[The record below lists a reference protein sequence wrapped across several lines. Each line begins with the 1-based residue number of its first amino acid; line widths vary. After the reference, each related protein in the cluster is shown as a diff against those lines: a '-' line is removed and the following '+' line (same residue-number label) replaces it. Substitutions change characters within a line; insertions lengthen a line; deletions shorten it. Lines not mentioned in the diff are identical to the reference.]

1 MSMYSINNENIY
13 YGFISGANAVINQKQ
28 ALNRINVFP
37 VPDGDTGTNLAF
49 TMRAIIDD
57 ARLADSAKKTM
68 ESIAFAALTGARGNS
83 GIIFAQFIN
92 GLYEGFEDKKEISTA
107 DFADAVTNAVNYAY
121 SSISEPVE
129 GTMITVMREWSE
141 SLGEMKENVKDFK
154 EVLTHSLTVALRSLK
169 ETTGKLEVLRL
180 ASVVDSGAKGFV
192 HFLEGFLHFITTNKV
207 DPSLVEFEAI
217 DIETHS
223 NELGE
228 NPDLSHRYCTEA
240 LIDGDNL
247 DLNEIRL
254 ALDDLGQSLIVAGN
268 SKRARIHI
276 HTNSPELLFQRV
288 RNHGKIMQQKAD
300 DMRRQYE
307 STYARKHSIALVTDS
322 IADLPK
328 ELLDQHQI
336 HMLPLNL
343 LVEDSVYLDKLT
355 ISPSYLYNMMDNSK
369 TYPSS
374 SQPSPKAAENFLTA
388 IAKDYQSIIVI
399 TVSKEMS
406 GTYNSLSLAAEKLR
420 ETGTQIEVINS
431 RLNSGAQGLVV
442 LKAAEEIETG
452 KSFDEVVR
460 LTEASID
467 KTTIFVSINTLKY
480 MVRSGRVKKVQGL
493 AAKMLNLKPVVSIND
508 KGDGIII
515 GKALSA
521 KANSQKIHRLV
532 KEIST
537 TNKILSYSIV
547 HADAPQRAS
556 EFKKMFTTLIGKEP
570 TYITE
575 ISSIV
580 AMNAGVGCV
589 AIALVTE

>member
-28 ALNRINVFP
+28 ELNRINVFP

-57 ARLADSAKKTM
+57 ARLADSTKQTM

-92 GLYEGFEDKKEISTA
+92 GLYEGFEDKKEISNA
-107 DFADAVTNAVNYAY
+107 DFAGAVENAVNYAY
-121 SSISEPVE
+121 GSISEPVE

-141 SLGEMKENVKDFK
+141 SLTEMKENAKDFR
-154 EVLTHSLTVALRSLK
+154 EVMTHSLTVALRSLK

-207 DPSLVEFEAI
+207 DASLVEFETI
-217 DIETHS
+217 EIETHA
-223 NELGE
+223 NELGA

-240 LIDGDNL
+240 LIDGENL
-247 DLNEIRL
+247 DLNEIRHSL
-254 ALDDLGQSLIVAGN
+254 NDLGQSLIVAGN
-268 SKRARIHI
+268 SKRVRIHI

-288 RNHGKIMQQKAD
+288 RTHGKIMQQKAD

-328 ELLDQHQI
+328 ELVDHHQI
-336 HMLPLNL
+336 HMIPLNL
-343 LVEDSVYLDKLT
+343 LVDDSVYLDKLT
-355 ISPSYLYNMMDNSK
+355 ISPSYLYNMMDNSE

-374 SQPSPKAAENFLTA
+374 SQPSPKAAETFLAA
-388 IAKDYQSIIVI
+388 IAKDYQSIIVV

-406 GTYNSLSLAAEKLR
+406 GTYNSLSLAAEKVR

-442 LKAAEEIETG
+442 LKAAEEIDAG
-452 KSFDEVVR
+452 KSFDEVLR

-467 KTTIFVSINTLKY
+467 KTSIFVSINTLKY
-480 MVRSGRVKKVQGL
+480 MVRSGRVKKIQGL
-493 AAKMLNLKPVVSIND
+493 AAKVLNLKPVVSID
-508 KGDGIII
+508 KKGDGIII
-515 GKALSA
+515 GKALST

-537 TNKILSYSIV
+537 TKTILSYAIV
-547 HADAPQRAS
+547 HADTPERAS

-589 AIALVTE
+589 AIAVVTE

>member
-1 MSMYSINNENIY
+1 MYSINNENIY

-28 ALNRINVFP
+28 ELNRINVFP

-57 ARLADSAKKTM
+57 ARLADSTKKTM

-92 GLYEGFEDKKEISTA
+92 GLYEGFEDKKEISNA
-107 DFADAVTNAVNYAY
+107 DFADAVENAVNYAY

-141 SLGEMKENVKDFK
+141 SLGEMKENAKDFR
-154 EVLTHSLTVALRSLK
+154 EVMTHSLTVALRSLK

-207 DPSLVEFEAI
+207 DASLIEFETI
-217 DIETHS
+217 EMETHA

-240 LIDGDNL
+240 LIDGENL

-355 ISPSYLYNMMDNSK
+355 ISPSYLYNMMDNSE

-374 SQPSPKAAENFLTA
+374 SQPSPKAAENFLAA
-388 IAKDYQSIIVI
+388 IAKDYQSIIVV

-442 LKAAEEIETG
+442 LKAAEEIEAG

-467 KTTIFVSINTLKY
+467 KTSIFVSINTLKY
-480 MVRSGRVKKVQGL
+480 MVRSGRVKKIQGL
-493 AAKMLNLKPVVSIND
+493 AAKVLNLKPVVSID
-508 KGDGIII
+508 KKGDGIII

-537 TNKILSYSIV
+537 TKNIISYAIV
-547 HADAPQRAS
+547 HADAPERAS
-556 EFKKMFTTLIGKEP
+556 EFKKMFTTLLGKEP

-589 AIALVTE
+589 AIAVVTE